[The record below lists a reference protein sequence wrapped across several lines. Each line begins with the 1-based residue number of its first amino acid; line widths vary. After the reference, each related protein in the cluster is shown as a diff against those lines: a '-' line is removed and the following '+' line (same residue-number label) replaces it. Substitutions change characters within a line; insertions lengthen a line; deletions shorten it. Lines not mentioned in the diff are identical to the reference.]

1 MVNNVSSFIS
11 VILIV
16 VYPALF
22 YIAGIRSE
30 WITSLRYAFQDV
42 ENLYLVMEFHGGG
55 DFLQLLARHDDMLD
69 ENMAKFYAAE
79 MVEAIHAVHTLGY
92 LHRDVKPE
100 NIVIDRTGHLK
111 LV

>member
-1 MVNNVSSFIS
+1 
-11 VILIV
+11 
-16 VYPALF
+16 
-22 YIAGIRSE
+22 
-30 WITSLRYAFQDV
+30 
-42 ENLYLVMEFHGGG
+42 MEFHGGG

-111 LV
+111 LVWTLQAGGPIGKQAAERTLEIKKEW